1 MLQGIS
7 NGLYQQGALSTD
19 YNEFME
25 YHGGVNN
32 HTAAQQGTTGRW
44 VYFVVLTVC
53 AMFVC
58 AMFVLFANKFGC
70 VNLLRANKSTSFLSF
85 HFLFS
90 SPHCS
95 FIIVACFSLFLHR
108 SHQDT
113 PWLRNS
119 SDDDFQGLADDGPLL
134 IDDEESDINISID
147 PDHPSSPGREGR
159 EDREGRGHKTGMK
172 VNGGSNV
179 NSPRKP
185 RGKSSFFGAVRSSSA
200 DYSDDGAASP
210 VDKKNTTLNAQ
221 NKGASGVSNWLG
233 KNIFGSFKLPDDYSL
248 YNTDE
253 QTALLTNN
261 NAASHR
267 GVSVLNNNNDEDLSL
282 DVSILEQGGNAGT
295 DSGNNSPVQNGN
307 IRYLVIF

>member
-1 MLQGIS
+1 MLIS
-7 NGLYQQGALSTD
+7 YGFRFFPS
-19 YNEFME
+19 
-25 YHGGVNN
+25 
-32 HTAAQQGTTGRW
+32 
-44 VYFVVLTVC
+44 
-53 AMFVC
+53 
-58 AMFVLFANKFGC
+58 
-70 VNLLRANKSTSFLSF
+70 
-85 HFLFS
+85 
-90 SPHCS
+90 
-95 FIIVACFSLFLHR
+95 R